1 MFFLKNIFFI
11 TCLTVTLTV
20 TLTII
25 QFPRCLCS
33 FYWHHVQVALR
44 ETEQRSDM
52 KLEVVARSHASFPE
66 EIGIKIGNV
75 TYRSVSQQSVAV
87 RSSP

>member
-1 MFFLKNIFFI
+1 MSYCDTYCDTYNHPIP
-11 TCLTVTLTV
+11 TVPVLI
-20 TLTII
+20 L
-25 QFPRCLCS
+25 L
-33 FYWHHVQVALR
+33 ALR

-52 KLEVVARSHASFPE
+52 KLEAVARCYASFPE

-87 RSSP
+87 RSST